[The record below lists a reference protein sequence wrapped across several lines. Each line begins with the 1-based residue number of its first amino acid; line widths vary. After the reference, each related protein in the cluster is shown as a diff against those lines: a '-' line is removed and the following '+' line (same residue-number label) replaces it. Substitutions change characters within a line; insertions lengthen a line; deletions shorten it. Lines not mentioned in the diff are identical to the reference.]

1 MKKLAAGFLAGAV
14 LMVSTQAIGAS
25 VSLVGKK
32 IEAEYTVKV
41 YGKNLAVPAIVIDGK
56 SYAPVRA
63 IGELAGY
70 KVTLSGKTIS
80 LDEKTGKSSALLAD
94 RGAGSTIGPVPT
106 QAPDSADDEIKS
118 SIKAID
124 SKIDIV
130 VDNIL
135 TTSSKLKLD
144 SGNSDLKDMLEQ
156 YKAEYADLL
165 KQKAQELEK

>member
-32 IEAEYTVKV
+32 IQAEYTVKV

-63 IGELAGY
+63 IGELAGF
-70 KVTLSGKTIS
+70 KVTLSDKTIS
-80 LDEKTGKSSALLAD
+80 FDEKTGKSSSLLAD
-94 RGAGSTIGPVPT
+94 RNRGITIGPVPT
-106 QAPDSADDEIKS
+106 PTPDSEAAAVKS
-118 SIKAID
+118 AIREID

-144 SGNSDLKDMLEQ
+144 SGNADLKDKLEQ
-156 YKAEYADLL
+156 FKAEYADLL